1 MKKIVPLL
9 LAVAVGAASG
19 LLGAWWPR
27 DEPPSNAAAAL
38 EAKAPTA
45 LFEPDVPDLAAQ
57 QHPSRPPA
65 RVELTIFCSK
75 APVKGEVSHRRFE
88 QSTLMRRWGTPSK
101 LLATDAKGQAVLPLT
116 AGIYLLTARAP
127 GCASLHQS
135 FEVKE
140 GAAQQSIELQLD
152 RAHAVTGIIRDATN
166 QQPVGGALITVRQQL
181 GMRSTKKELS
191 AEDDAWTSIADSLGR
206 YRVEGIGEGEFVV
219 RASAE
224 GFADA
229 KATLKL
235 ESADGKTDLALE
247 PNGFIEGRVR
257 PMTGAATVKNLRD
270 DARTV
275 FVNADGSFRLAVGPG
290 DHLLLGEDSS
300 GATGMVRVNV
310 PVRGTVRNVELKLE
324 RGGKIR
330 GTAALG
336 GAPAVCARVWIRAES
351 DPYEIA
357 SAQVTADGTFT
368 LERVPAGRYWLF
380 GECAD
385 GEHGD
390 ILGVEPNRP
399 EPVELTLKQAAGL
412 VVRVTDSAGQPVMG
426 AEVEVSQPSR
436 EPIAA
441 VTDANGQAE
450 LTRLVMAVV
459 EVEAR
464 SGTRDS
470 VSKRVP
476 LLEGQAVSVAITL
489 VETGRIV
496 GRIDAPDGLVQGIN
510 AFSKEMGF
518 GNREKVRADGTFE
531 VRVVPGHYTV
541 FPWLKGHN
549 GMKYVKQ
556 VDVEAS
562 RETRIDFVVT
572 TAPKEQ
578 TVYEASAP
586 GTIGGSFND
595 GPGGVSLSWVI
606 SGSPVDKAG
615 LKEGDLIL
623 AIDGKPLQ
631 RALDAF
637 SGTKGAPGSPVRI
650 SYRRGGSDAEVVVTR
665 ASGGEL

>member
-1 MKKIVPLL
+1 MRKLFPLL
-9 LAVAVGAASG
+9 LAVAVGATSG
-19 LLGAWWPR
+19 LLGAWWPGGA
-27 DEPPSNAAAAL
+27 PPSAAAPPVDLAAPSAL
-38 EAKAPTA
+38 IEA
-45 LFEPDVPDLAAQ
+45 DVPDLAK
-57 QHPSRPPA
+57 HPASPRPPA
-65 RVELTIFCSK
+65 RLELSVFCNK
-75 APVKGEVSHRRFE
+75 APIKSEVSYRRFE
-88 QSTLMRRWGTPSK
+88 QSSLMRRWGGPSK
-101 LLATDAKGQAVLPLT
+101 PLSTDAQGQAVLPLT
-116 AGIYLLTARAP
+116 AGIYLLTARAT
-127 GCASLHQS
+127 GCAPLHHS

-140 GAAQQSIELQLD
+140 GVSQQSIELLLGL
-152 RAHAVTGIIRDATN
+152 AHAISGTVRDATN

-181 GMRSTKKELS
+181 RMRSETKELS
-191 AEDDAWTSIADSLGR
+191 ANDDAWTSVGDSLGR
-206 YRVEGIGEGEFVV
+206 YRVEGVGDGEFVV

-235 ESADGKTDLALE
+235 DSADGKTDLALE
-247 PNGFIEGRVR
+247 PNGFIEGSVR
-257 PMTGAATVKNLRD
+257 PMTGAATVKDLRD

-290 DHLLLGEDSS
+290 DHLLLGEDAS

-357 SAQVTADGTFT
+357 SAQVAADGTFT

-390 ILGVEPNRP
+390 VLGVEPNKP

-412 VVRVTDSAGQPVMG
+412 VVQVIDSAGRPVVG

-441 VTDANGQAE
+441 VTDALGHAE
-450 LTRLVMAVV
+450 LSKLVMAVV

-464 SGTRDS
+464 SGTREG

-476 LLEGQAVSVAITL
+476 LLEGQAVSVVITL
-489 VETGRIV
+489 GETGLIV
-496 GRIDAPDGLVQGIN
+496 GRIDAPAGLVQGIN
-510 AFSKEMGF
+510 AFSREVGF
-518 GNREKVRADGTFE
+518 GNREKVGADGAFK
-531 VRVVPGHYTV
+531 VRVLPGHYKV
-541 FPWLKGHN
+541 FPWLKDYN
-549 GMKYVKQ
+549 GLNHVKE
-556 VDVEAS
+556 VDVEANK
-562 RETRIDFVVT
+562 ETRIDFVVAS
-572 TAPKEQ
+572 APKEQ
-578 TVYEASAP
+578 LGIEASTP
-586 GTIGGSFND
+586 GTIGASFDD
-595 GPGGVSLSWVI
+595 GPGGVTISWVI
-606 SGSPVDKAG
+606 SGSPVDRAG
-615 LKEGDLIL
+615 LKQGDLLL
-623 AIDGKPLQ
+623 AIDGTPLQ
-631 RALDAF
+631 RSLDAF
-637 SGTKGAPGSPVRI
+637 SRTRGQPGSTVRI
-650 SYRRGGSDAEVVVTR
+650 TYRRGGSDAEVVVTR
-665 ASGGEL
+665 AGGSEL